1 MAIFCHIACYREKK
15 KVFCFKRTYLEK
27 DMLFLHAVIIVE
39 HIGFSLVGGSLVLSV
54 STQVLENVKERN
66 RISN

>member
-1 MAIFCHIACYREKK
+1 
-15 KVFCFKRTYLEK
+15 
-27 DMLFLHAVIIVE
+27 MLFLHAVIIVE